1 MGFGNN
7 KFATLWANKSTQ
19 VVVEK
24 YEKYATASI
33 TTSKKN
39 ATSGNYEKDFAGKV
53 RFIGNAFTKMKD
65 TQFAEKDR
73 IKLLEVETTN
83 RYDKESGQNFI
94 NYICWDFEIVNNQKP
109 SEPNKVDI
117 VESDNND
124 PFGNNDDDSL
134 PF

>member
-1 MGFGNN
+1 MGFKNN
-7 KFATLWANKSTQ
+7 AFATVWANKNTS

-24 YEKYATASI
+24 YEKYAVASI

-39 ATSGNYEKDFAGKV
+39 TSTNQYEKDFAGKV
-53 RFIGNAFTKMKD
+53 RFIGNAFTKIKD
-65 TQFAEKDR
+65 LQLAEKDR

-83 RYDKESGQNFI
+83 KYDKESSQNYV
-94 NYICWDFEIVNNQKP
+94 NYICWDFELVNTQKP

-117 VESDNND
+117 IESNNND
-124 PFGNNDDDSL
+124 PFGNDSEDML

>member
-1 MGFGNN
+1 MHELHSIQPIFH
-7 KFATLWANKSTQ
+7 T
-19 VVVEK
+19 
-24 YEKYATASI
+24 I

-39 ATSGNYEKDFAGKV
+39 TSTNQYEKDFAGKV

-117 VESDNND
+117 IESDNND
-124 PFGNNDDDSL
+124 PFGNADDDNL

>member
-1 MGFGNN
+1 MGFKNN
-7 KFATLWANKSTQ
+7 AYATLWANKSTQ

-24 YEKYATASI
+24 YEKYAVASI
-33 TTSKKN
+33 TTSRKN
-39 ATSGNYEKDFAGKV
+39 TSTNQYEKDFAGKV
-53 RFIGNAFTKMKD
+53 RFIGNAFTKIKELRL
-65 TQFAEKDR
+65 AEKDR

-117 VESDNND
+117 IESDSND
-124 PFGNNDDDSL
+124 PFGNADDDNL